1 MKQTQT
7 QRVPSSGD
15 EPQATEP
22 VHAARS
28 GSGGSGR
35 AGSGL
40 GSSRLMGVGILGAN
54 LFGLLGL
61 AAFLTGAIGPA
72 AIGAQNTI
80 VQDGATQVPVTPSF
94 ATSDSNDRMI
104 AVTGVDVTGAS
115 VLYLIDTINMQLAC
129 YQATGGAK
137 STQNVRLIGARRID
151 LDLQLIGFHDESDLS
166 YSDLERQFEDI
177 PVEEN
182 SGR

>member
-1 MKQTQT
+1 MNHVQPQH
-7 QRVPSSGD
+7 VPSNGPEAQSS
-15 EPQATEP
+15 EP
-22 VHAARS
+22 VLAARPAA
-28 GSGGSGR
+28 GG
-35 AGSGL
+35 
-40 GSSRLMGVGILGAN
+40 SRLMGVGILGAN

-61 AAFLTGAIGPA
+61 TAFLTGAIGPA
-72 AIGAQNTI
+72 ASGAQNTI
-80 VQDGATQVPVTPSF
+80 VQDGTTAVPATPSF

-151 LDLQLIGFHDESDLS
+151 LDLLLVGFKDESEYS
-166 YSDLERQFEDI
+166 YADLERQFERI
-177 PVEEN
+177 PDE
-182 SGR
+182 SDDGR